1 MLNRFLLTLPL
12 TIPLCGYSQGY
23 ADSPFYKIVSA
34 IPSTAHAVG
43 AENLRTRA
51 NGIVIDVSMLEPAPF
66 TPRLTNA
73 WADTSTPEHIFHYF
87 RQYDELNAVF
97 GYDLRLEPVQGTDQ
111 IRCTFTSLSDPI
123 DDPPQ
128 QIPEVGSGASQE
140 GLSGCCASR
149 RSKPFRDQIW
159 RCNLDHYASAR
170 SRQGCRGS
178 ISSTDTDRSGTRLR
192 LTSMIRPM
200 FRLSSYP
207 LCRCGRVTA
216 YWELTDR

>member
-123 DDPPQ
+123 DEPPNKFQ
-128 QIPEVGSGASQE
+128 RLGLGLRKKDTPVVALPGDLSPFVIKSGDA
-140 GLSGCCASR
+140 
-149 RSKPFRDQIW
+149 I
-159 RCNLDHYASAR
+159 
-170 SRQGCRGS
+170 S
-178 ISSTDTDRSGTRLR
+178 ITTLPLGPGKVAVVQYLR
-192 LTSMIRPM
+192 LTR
-200 FRLSSYP
+200 
-207 LCRCGRVTA
+207 
-216 YWELTDR
+216 TDLAHDSDSPQ